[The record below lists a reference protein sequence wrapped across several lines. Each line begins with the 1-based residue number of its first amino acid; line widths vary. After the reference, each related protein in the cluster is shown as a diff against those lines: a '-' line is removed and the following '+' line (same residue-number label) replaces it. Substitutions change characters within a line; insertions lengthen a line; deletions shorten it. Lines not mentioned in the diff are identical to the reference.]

1 MTFLDRARDVELTSL
16 AVLDRPVPSVMAELL
31 EVARVACG
39 ASGARFN
46 LLSSQHQHVLLD
58 ADGAEGVVPK
68 EQALCLR
75 VVDSPQRT
83 HLVPDAREDER
94 FADLD
99 FVTSGSIVGYAAS
112 QLVTARGIAIGTL
125 CVFDTEPQPWDDRAR
140 RTLEQLA
147 QTASRVLEAERVR
160 ESMAE
165 SLTRVVRDSD
175 ELQRSNMHL
184 AAFAGQVSH
193 DLLAPL
199 SAVSLA
205 LELVEEQLDE
215 DEDETDPAV
224 VRALV
229 GTAVGAARRAQAT
242 VGGLLEF
249 AGLGGRL
256 RREPVDV
263 AALVDEALVD
273 LSARRGATTV
283 VVDELPVLVGDPVQ
297 LRAVVQNLLANAFT
311 HADRP
316 GGCVLVDGEH
326 LGEVVRLRVHD
337 SGPGVPPEL
346 RERIFARGARG
357 DAARSEAVAG
367 HGIGLDTCRRIAA
380 SHGGRVGVDT
390 SERLGGACFW
400 IELPAA
406 ERTRGQLPESLTHA
420 PTA

>member
-1 MTFLDRARDVELTSL
+1 MTSLDRARDVELTSL
-16 AVLDRPVPSVMAELL
+16 ALLDRPLPDVMSELL

-39 ASGARFN
+39 AQGARFN
-46 LLSSQHQHVLLD
+46 VLSSQHQHVLLD

-68 EQALCLR
+68 EQTLCLR
-75 VVDSPQRT
+75 VVDSPERT
-83 HLVPDAREDER
+83 HLVPDARADER
-94 FADLD
+94 FADLP
-99 FVTSGSIVGYAAS
+99 FVTSGAVVGYAAS
-112 QLVTARGIAIGTL
+112 QLVTERGIPIGTL
-125 CVFDTEPQPWDDRAR
+125 CVFDAEPHRWDERAR

-147 QTASRVLEAERVR
+147 RTASRVLEAERSR
-160 ESMAE
+160 ESVAE
-165 SLTRVVRDSD
+165 TLTRAVRDSD

-215 DEDETDPAV
+215 DDADPV
-224 VRALV
+224 VARGLV
-229 GTAVGAARRAQAT
+229 GTAVGAARRAQTT

-249 AGLGGRL
+249 AGLGARL
-256 RREPVDV
+256 RREPVD
-263 AALVDEALVD
+263 AGGLVDEALVD
-273 LSARRGATTV
+273 LSARRGTTTV
-283 VVDELPVLVGDPVQ
+283 VVEELPPLLGDPVQ

-326 LGEVVRLRVHD
+326 LGRVVRLQVHD

-346 RERIFARGARG
+346 RERIFARGQRG
-357 DAARSEAVAG
+357 DDARSASVAG

-380 SHGGRVGVDT
+380 SHGGRVGVET

-400 IELPAA
+400 LELPAA
-406 ERTRGQLPESLTHA
+406 ERTRGRLPSALTHA
-420 PTA
+420 PTP

>member
-16 AVLDRPVPSVMAELL
+16 ALLDRPPPSVMAELL

-46 LLSSQHQHVLLD
+46 VLSSQHQHVLLD

-68 EQALCLR
+68 EQAPCLR
-75 VVDSPQRT
+75 VIDSAQRT

-94 FADLD
+94 FADLA
-99 FVTSGSIVGYAAS
+99 FVTSGAIVGYASS
-112 QLVTARGIAIGTL
+112 QLVTSRGITIGTL
-125 CVFDTEPQPWDDRAR
+125 CVFDAEPQQWDERAR
-140 RTLEQLA
+140 LTLERLA
-147 QTASRVLEAERVR
+147 ETASRVLEAERAR

-205 LELVEEQLDE
+205 LELVDEQLE
-215 DEDETDPAV
+215 EDETDAAV
-224 VRALV
+224 VRGLV
-229 GTAVGAARRAQAT
+229 GSAVGAARRAQAT

-256 RREPVDV
+256 RREPVDG
-263 AALVDEALVD
+263 AGLVDEVLVD

-283 VVDELPVLVGDPVQ
+283 VVDAVPPLLGDPVQ

-316 GGCVLVDGEH
+316 GVCVLVDGEH
-326 LGEVVRLRVHD
+326 LGEVVRVRVHD

-357 DAARSEAVAG
+357 DAARSESVAG

-380 SHGGRVGVDT
+380 SHGGRVGVET
-390 SERLGGACFW
+390 SQRLGGACFW
-400 IELPAA
+400 LELPAA
-406 ERTRGQLPESLTHA
+406 ERTRGQLPEALTHA